1 MSSAHRSP
9 FAIVSV
15 AALAFLAGCGQPAAP
30 VADPAAGLATAQVRV
45 APVRLEQL
53 PATTEIA
60 GTVRPLRRAQLAAK
74 VMGNLD
80 ELPVTLGQR
89 VAAGDLLAKIS
100 AGEVNARLLQARSQ
114 LNAARR
120 DLDRERALLTKNAST
135 ADLVRGL
142 EDRFAGAEAQVREA
156 EVLLGYATLRAPF
169 AGVIARTFV
178 QAGDLATPGLPL
190 LELEGTAA
198 FQVEAAL
205 PDAFVAALRPGATL
219 AVVVPDS
226 GLTFPAVLAELSSAT
241 DPGAR
246 SVLAKLTV
254 PAGTTVRSGQF
265 VRVLVDGAARP
276 TLLIPV
282 AALSTLGQM
291 ERVFVVGADNRAVL
305 RLVKSGATRADRVE
319 ILAGLDNG
327 ERVVVAPPASLR
339 EGQTLIIL
347 P

>member
-9 FAIVSV
+9 VAIISV
-15 AALAFLAGCGQPAAP
+15 AAFAFLAGCGKPAAP
-30 VADPAAGLATAQVRV
+30 VADPAAALAPAQVRV
-45 APVRLEQL
+45 APVRLEPL
-53 PATTEIA
+53 PAATEIA

-80 ELPVTLGQR
+80 EFPITLGQR

-100 AGEVNARLLQARSQ
+100 AGEVNARLSQARSQ
-114 LNAARR
+114 LNAVRR
-120 DLDRERALLTKNAST
+120 DLDRERALLAKNAST

-156 EVLLGYATLRAPF
+156 EVMLGYATLRAPF

-178 QAGDLATPGLPL
+178 QAGDLATPSLPL
-190 LELEGTAA
+190 LELEGTDA

-205 PDAFVAALRPGATL
+205 PDAFAATLRPGATL
-219 AVVVPDS
+219 TVAVPAS
-226 GLTFPAVLAELSSAT
+226 GLTFPALLAELSSAA

-254 PAGTTVRSGQF
+254 PAGIAVRSGQF
-265 VRVLVDGAARP
+265 VRVLIAGPARP

-282 AALSTLGQM
+282 SALSTLGQM

-305 RLVKSGATRADRVE
+305 RLVKSGNITGDRVA
-319 ILAGLDNG
+319 ILSGLTAG
-327 ERVVVAPPASLR
+327 ETVVLAPAATLR
-339 EGQTLIIL
+339 DGQPVTIL

>member
-9 FAIVSV
+9 FAIISV
-15 AALAFLAGCGQPAAP
+15 AALAFLAGCGKPAAP
-30 VADPAAGLATAQVRV
+30 VADPAAALAPAQVRV
-45 APVRLEQL
+45 APVRLEPL
-53 PATTEIA
+53 PAATEIA

-80 ELPVTLGQR
+80 EFPITLGQR

-114 LNAARR
+114 LNAVRR
-120 DLDRERALLTKNAST
+120 DLDRERALLAKNAST

-156 EVLLGYATLRAPF
+156 EVMLGYATLRAPF

-190 LELEGTAA
+190 LELEGTDA

-205 PDAFVAALRPGATL
+205 PDAFAATLRPGATL
-219 AVVVPDS
+219 TVAVPAS
-226 GLTFPAVLAELSSAT
+226 GLTFPALLAELSSAA

-254 PAGTTVRSGQF
+254 PAGIAVRSGQF
-265 VRVLVDGAARP
+265 VRVLIAGPARP

-319 ILAGLDNG
+319 ILAGLDDG
-327 ERVVVAPPASLR
+327 ERVVIAPPASLR
-339 EGQTLIIL
+339 EGQTLAIL